1 MTIDD
6 VKEKLRRLVEENAGM
21 PADLIR
27 DDSTISRDFAMDSLS
42 FLSLQVAVEETFGVA
57 CAPEDLERCDR
68 FDAIAAL
75 ILDRLGGPTGASR
88 QRSTPSAPRSAPS
101 RGNGRAGRSTRMRA
115 SAAKKG

>member
-1 MTIDD
+1 MTIDE

-27 DDSTISRDFAMDSLS
+27 DESTISRDFAMDSLS
-42 FLSLQVAVEETFGVA
+42 FLSLQVAVEETFGVT

-75 ILDRLGGPTGASR
+75 ILGRLDGRTGGSPP
-88 QRSTPSAPRSAPS
+88 STPSAPRSARS
-101 RGNGRAGRSTRMRA
+101 RGNERADRRA
-115 SAAKKG
+115 KARVSIAKKG

>member
-1 MTIDD
+1 MTIDE

-27 DDSTISRDFAMDSLS
+27 DESAISRDFAMDSLS
-42 FLSLQVAVEETFGVA
+42 FLSLQVAVEETFGVT

-75 ILDRLGGPTGASR
+75 ILGRLDGRTGGSR
-88 QRSTPSAPRSAPS
+88 PRSTPSAPRSARS
-101 RGNGRAGRSTRMRA
+101 RDNDRADRRTKARVGI
-115 SAAKKG
+115 AKKG

>member
-27 DDSTISRDFAMDSLS
+27 DDSTLSRDFAMDSLS

-57 CAPEDLERCDR
+57 CAPEDLEKCDR
-68 FDAIAAL
+68 FDTIAAL
-75 ILDRLGGPTGASR
+75 ILARLDRPAGASR
-88 QRSTPSAPRSAPS
+88 RRSTLSAPRSTRS
-101 RGNGRAGRSTRMRA
+101 TGGGRAGRSAGTPVGA
-115 SAAKKG
+115 TKKG